1 MSAHEHEQAM
11 VLLAAWTVDACLPE
25 EAAFVESHLARC
37 AECAAEAASLRET
50 AVVLAALVPPA
61 VPPPS
66 VKHGLLAR
74 IRGAQTVGP
83 AAGSVTDA
91 AAEAAGTVWPPLRT
105 YQRMVQRLD
114 DVLGNLHDADWARR
128 AAADWTAQDLVSH
141 LAAADEVLA
150 GWLREPASPAGPKT
164 SSPAGPKTSAPAA
177 RPLGEP
183 ATTGPAGDPSIA
195 PATADP
201 AKAPMGRAQ
210 ESADEGILARLA
222 ANLDERSQAAL
233 DRSRGEPPELTRAYW
248 RGQADDIVRRVVAGG
263 ARLSGRLMPFGGVP
277 MPVEHV
283 LLDRAFETWI
293 HGDDIATTVGIAF
306 APPPPDHIHLMAQA
320 AVGILP
326 AVFVETGCVRR
337 DAVAGLTL
345 TGPGGGK
352 WTVPFGP
359 PDTVPRSTAIPAQR
373 VADVRLDIIEFCLLV
388 GGRREV
394 ATLAA
399 EISGDLEAGRDVL
412 VAAASLARP

>member
-25 EAAFVESHLARC
+25 EAAFVESHVARC

-50 AVVLAALVPPA
+50 AAVLAALVPPA

-66 VKHGLLAR
+66 VRQGLLAR
-74 IRGAQTVGP
+74 IRGPQTAGP
-83 AAGSVTDA
+83 AASSVTDA
-91 AAEAAGTVWPPLRT
+91 AAEAAGTVSPPLQT

-128 AAADWTAQDLVSH
+128 AAADWTVQNLVSH

-150 GWLREPASPAGPKT
+150 GWLREPATPAGPQT
-164 SSPAGPKTSAPAA
+164 SVPPA

-183 ATTGPAGDPSIA
+183 ATTGPAGDPSIPPA
-195 PATADP
+195 PADP
-201 AKAPMGRAQ
+201 AKAAMGRAE

-248 RGQADDIVRRVVAGG
+248 RGQADDIVRRVLAGG
-263 ARLSGRLMPFGGVP
+263 AGLSGQLMPFGGVP

-293 HGDDIATTVGIAF
+293 HGDDIATTVGVAF
-306 APPPPDHIHLMAQA
+306 APPSPDHIHLMAQA

-326 AVFVETGCVRR
+326 AVFVETGRVRPG
-337 DAVAGLTL
+337 AVAGVTL
-345 TGPGGGK
+345 TGAGGGE
-352 WTVPFGP
+352 WTVPFGL
-359 PDTVPRSTAIPAQR
+359 PDTVPRPIAIPAQR